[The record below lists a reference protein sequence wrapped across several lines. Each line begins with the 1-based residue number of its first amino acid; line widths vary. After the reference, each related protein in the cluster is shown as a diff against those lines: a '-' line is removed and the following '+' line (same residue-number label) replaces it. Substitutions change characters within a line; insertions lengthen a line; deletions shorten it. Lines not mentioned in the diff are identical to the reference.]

1 MQTEIKNEKDSF
13 PKDNK
18 GQVKIDG
25 LESRR
30 GPGGAQPGA
39 GRPKGQTNRLTAK
52 EILDTANSMLGK
64 PFVVS
69 LLEGY
74 IETIQA
80 DDKRNRAVYEKMI
93 LDKVATTIVEAE
105 ITDSSEALAAK
116 TAAFT
121 EALAALTGVRN
132 EK

>member
-1 MQTEIKNEKDSF
+1 MQTEIKNEKDSI

-18 GQVKIDG
+18 GQVT

>member
-1 MQTEIKNEKDSF
+1 MTTEKQSK
-13 PKDNK
+13 PKISSRGGVRDN
-18 GQVKIDG
+18 
-25 LESRR
+25 S
-30 GPGGAQPGA
+30 
-39 GRPKGQTNRLTAK
+39 GRPRGSTNRLTAK
-52 EILDTANSMLGK
+52 EILATANSMLGK

-74 IETIQA
+74 IETIHS
-80 DDKRNRAVYEKMI
+80 DDRRNRAVYEKMI

-105 ITDSSEALAAK
+105 ITDSSDALAAK

>member
-1 MQTEIKNEKDSF
+1 MQDQNEKDSF
-13 PKDNK
+13 PKDTK
-18 GQVKIDG
+18 SADT
-25 LESRR
+25 RR

-39 GRPKGQTNRLTAK
+39 GRPRGQTNRLTAR
-52 EILDTANSMLGK
+52 EILETAGSMLGR

-74 IETIQA
+74 IETINS
-80 DDKRNRAVYEKMI
+80 DDRRNRAVYEKMI

-105 ITDSSEALAAK
+105 ITDTSESVAAK
-116 TAAFT
+116 TAAFA

>member
-1 MQTEIKNEKDSF
+1 
-13 PKDNK
+13 
-18 GQVKIDG
+18 
-25 LESRR
+25 
-30 GPGGAQPGA
+30 
-39 GRPKGQTNRLTAK
+39 
-52 EILDTANSMLGK
+52 
-64 PFVVS
+64 
-69 LLEGY
+69 
-74 IETIQA
+74 
-80 DDKRNRAVYEKMI
+80 MI